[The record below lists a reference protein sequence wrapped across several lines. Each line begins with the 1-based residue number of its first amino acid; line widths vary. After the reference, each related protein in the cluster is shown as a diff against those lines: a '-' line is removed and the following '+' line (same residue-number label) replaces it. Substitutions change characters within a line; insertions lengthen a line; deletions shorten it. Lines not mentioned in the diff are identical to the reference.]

1 MLLSLLTSIYGAYL
15 RITTPSDY
23 EILREE
29 LEYTIDQHAKYEIDD
44 DFWRKESRFWGAMDE
59 LYVNV
64 TGKPFRNT
72 VVPQNVRKLILRVSY
87 WYGGRKYKLIS
98 KNMDFKWPPRA
109 PSMTFTMPLASAYL
123 CDADDKVQRD
133 VTEKIRRYSGPNG
146 DFHGERVPIR
156 DMLYYDDDTLREL
169 YPYITIKNLIGQTK
183 TVSTRDGFTTELG
196 F

>member
-1 MLLSLLTSIYGAYL
+1 MAVESTSSSPKTWI
-15 RITTPSDY
+15 S
-23 EILREE
+23 
-29 LEYTIDQHAKYEIDD
+29 
-44 DFWRKESRFWGAMDE
+44 
-59 LYVNV
+59 N
-64 TGKPFRNT
+64 
-72 VVPQNVRKLILRVSY
+72 
-87 WYGGRKYKLIS
+87 GR
-98 KNMDFKWPPRA
+98 PRA
-109 PSMTFTMPLASAYL
+109 VDVVH
-123 CDADDKVQRD
+123 DAPRVGVPVRRRRQSQRD